1 MSLAQLSVTLK
12 HLFKLARIYCMVN
25 HMCEKSNSE
34 DELIQICQVSG
45 IKNISSTVSTLINVC
60 ALHYIW

>member
-25 HMCEKSNSE
+25 HMCEKSDSE

-45 IKNISSTVSTLINVC
+45 MK
-60 ALHYIW
+60 Y